1 MKIKEKELE
10 ILNEL
15 CKENDLNTKGVYQI
29 IRQAEKMSY
38 ENVSDRARRKEYSD
52 LIEFH
57 LRRDN

>member
-38 ENVSDRARRKEYSD
+38 ENVSD
-52 LIEFH
+52 
-57 LRRDN
+57 